1 MGNRAT
7 SQKPAERTKK
17 EPLFLRI
24 DKECVSVYD
33 IVSKVENVQI
43 ARFQPSGQWP
53 DACET
58 RFVLYEVQTT
68 AANAAICGVYSPQS

>member
-1 MGNRAT
+1 VN
-7 SQKPAERTKK
+7 
-17 EPLFLRI
+17 
-24 DKECVSVYD
+24 
-33 IVSKVENVQI
+33 KVEYVQI

-68 AANAAICGVYSPQS
+68 AANAAICGGFYAAELKRIG